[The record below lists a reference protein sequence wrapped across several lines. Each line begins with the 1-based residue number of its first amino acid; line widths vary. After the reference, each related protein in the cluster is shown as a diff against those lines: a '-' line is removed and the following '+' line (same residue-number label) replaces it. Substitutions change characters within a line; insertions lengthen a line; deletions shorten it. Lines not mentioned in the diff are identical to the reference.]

1 MSIKHFKRNKNSWL
15 LFVPHKIIANNF
27 CPLKWALCVSMN
39 YDEFVKEVQKYD
51 SDSDVAKLL
60 RVLKDWKLNNDNVV
74 QLQSTIERFF
84 GHSWIESEETHNHL
98 YKLWSSF
105 NTSVTGN
112 IGGMTMNERLFWF
125 GLFERFDG
133 CQSEPKKQLIYS
145 KLSAN
150 A

>member
-1 MSIKHFKRNKNSWL
+1 
-15 LFVPHKIIANNF
+15 
-27 CPLKWALCVSMN
+27 MN

-60 RVLKDWKLNNDNVV
+60 RVLKDWQLNNDNVV

-145 KLSAN
+145 KSSAN

>member
-1 MSIKHFKRNKNSWL
+1 
-15 LFVPHKIIANNF
+15 
-27 CPLKWALCVSMN
+27 MN
-39 YDEFVKEVQKYD
+39 YDEFVNEVQKYD

-60 RVLKDWKLNNDNVV
+60 DVLKGWKLNDENVV

-84 GHSWIESEETHNHL
+84 GHSWIESEKAYDHL

-105 NTSVTGN
+105 NTSAIGN

-125 GLFERFDG
+125 GLFEQFDS
-133 CQSEPKKQLIYS
+133 CKSEAKKQLIYS

-150 A
+150 T

>member
-1 MSIKHFKRNKNSWL
+1 MFE
-15 LFVPHKIIANNF
+15 
-27 CPLKWALCVSMN
+27 ALCVSMN
-39 YDEFVKEVQKYD
+39 YDDFFNEVHKYD

-60 RVLKDWKLNNDNVV
+60 GVLKGWKLNTENVV

-84 GHSWIESEETHNHL
+84 GHSWIESEATHNHL

-105 NTSVTGN
+105 NTSAIGN

-125 GLFERFDG
+125 GLFEQFDS
-133 CQSEPKKQLIYS
+133 CKSEAKKQLIYS

-150 A
+150 T

>member
-1 MSIKHFKRNKNSWL
+1 M
-15 LFVPHKIIANNF
+15 LFSSLNILANNF
-27 CPLKWALCVSMN
+27 LPIIRALCVSMN
-39 YDEFVKEVQKYD
+39 YDEFVNEVQKYD
-51 SDSDVAKLL
+51 SDADVAKLF
-60 RVLKDWKLNNDNVV
+60 RVLKDWKINGESVV

-105 NTSVTGN
+105 NTSAIGS

-125 GLFERFDG
+125 GLFEQFDS
-133 CQSEPKKQLIYS
+133 CKSEAKKQLIYS

-150 A
+150 T